1 MTLTLFGRGT
11 QQTDIW
17 MFAAAWVCARV
28 CRSSATERGYA
39 GHCRSCAAMAC
50 TGACQ
55 PGYATHLCQSMFF
68 NVPIHVVLCCAPSQS
83 RVDSSL
89 HYPPPPPPHTHTTP
103 HPRPQLDAWVESH
116 EAAEAARRA
125 AAQAAMAED
134 GWTVVTRTKV
144 THLGHTG
151 LYLLW
156 LTQ

>member
-1 MTLTLFGRGT
+1 VEHSR
-11 QQTDIW
+11 QTYGCLQLHGCVRVC
-17 MFAAAWVCARV
+17 AAAAQLKEAML
-28 CRSSATERGYA
+28 ATVAVVPPWPALGLASQVMQPIYA
-39 GHCRSCAAMAC
+39 SQCFSM
-50 TGACQ
+50 
-55 PGYATHLCQSMFF
+55 CQSM
-68 NVPIHVVLCCAPSQS
+68 LCCAVLRLNLVLTPLSTT
-83 RVDSSL
+83 
-89 HYPPPPPPHTHTTP
+89 PPPPPPHTHTTP